1 MEHDFG
7 PMKWLIWAGAFWI
20 VCTVLF
26 SVFWYR
32 LARRRPVIRYEVD
45 DAEVIEE
52 PKL

>member
-32 LARRRPVIRYEVD
+32 LAQRRPRIIYGK
-45 DAEVIEE
+45 
-52 PKL
+52 PKDPV